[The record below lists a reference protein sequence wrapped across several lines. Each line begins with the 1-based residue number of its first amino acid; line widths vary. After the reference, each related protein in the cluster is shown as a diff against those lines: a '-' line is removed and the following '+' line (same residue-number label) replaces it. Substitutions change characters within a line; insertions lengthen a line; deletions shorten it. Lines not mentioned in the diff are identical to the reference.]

1 MGIQEAVASCLSN
14 YVTFEGR
21 ADRAEF
27 WWWMLF
33 VVAVWVIIWAVGGA
47 VMGVDSG
54 AGAVAGGLF
63 ILAAFLPSL
72 AAAVRRLH
80 DSDRTGWWLLLV
92 ALPVVGWLVV
102 IYVLARPGTMGPNQ
116 FGNGAPVLIQ
126 F

>member
-102 IYVLARPGTMGPNQ
+102 IYVLARPGTIGPNQ
-116 FGNGAPVLIQ
+116 LGNG
-126 F
+126 